1 MAVIEPTEN
10 AALCLCTYCPS
21 TMPFN
26 NLLLITCLLHAWH
39 AQWGTAVPSDS
50 NNCSKV
56 PGIPLRIR
64 HPHLTVPLLSPF
76 PVRPRSHVPQ
86 LAGEASGSQLSR
98 WFNASFLVPLLW
110 VGFPFVSGRYP
121 EEQRQPHP
129 SVTSVSLSLAL
140 GEVPPGQGQLILSL
154 VSSHS
159 G

>member
-86 LAGEASGSQLSR
+86 LAGEASGP
-98 WFNASFLVPLLW
+98 SFPDGLMLPFLCSGWL
-110 VGFPFVSGRYP
+110 FPS
-121 EEQRQPHP
+121 
-129 SVTSVSLSLAL
+129 SLADIPRNRDNL
-140 GEVPPGQGQLILSL
+140 THQSPQSA
-154 VSSHS
+154 SAWH
-159 G
+159 